1 MKKKSVFK
9 TMFSYITYKEKRP
22 RPQFYIP
29 ETDREDSSE
38 NENKGKRYKRVES
51 SKRSSVRNK
60 GIIKPVPVLK
70 SNRENRPEYEK
81 ADDEHISTNIEENI
95 DYIKHKF
102 NAPDNKDIIIRE
114 ITIAHRY
121 KAFITY
127 LDGMVDRITIN
138 RFILSALMENDV
150 KFEEVLEK
158 NDEKIS
164 SKNKIKSN
172 KKDGEEADEKGDK
185 KNDYKSADDC
195 RLDFIL
201 NNILQTNQAKK
212 VDKPDEFLY
221 EILSGNTLLY
231 VEGCDFYLTSETKG
245 FDKRGVEKPLVEGV
259 VLGAQEAFN
268 ETLRTNITLIRKQI
282 KNNNLTTEFIKVGN
296 VNKQLCA
303 VISIKGITN
312 PAIVNEVKRR
322 IKNIK
327 TDMVLGD
334 GILEQFIEDAPYSLV
349 PTMLTTERPDRTAS
363 HILEGKVAIL
373 IEGAPFAKIAPVT
386 LPSLMHSTEDAY
398 MRWPYGSLIR
408 LVRFLA
414 AFIATLLPGLYV
426 AITNFHQE
434 MIPTELLIAIA
445 KAKENVPF
453 PTIVEVTLMELSF
466 ELIREAGIRIPG
478 IIGNTLGII
487 GALILGQAAVQA
499 NIVSPVLIIVVSV
512 TGLGNFAI
520 PNYSLALAARIS
532 RFCFILLGAL
542 LGFYGITIGIASL
555 TILLTNI
562 KSFGVPFF
570 APIAPKTKESSDL
583 FFKKPAW
590 QQMYRPDYVNAL
602 KQKRQT
608 KVSRQW
614 TEEEPKY
621 SYERDDRNDK

>member
-1 MKKKSVFK
+1 MSKKKGFIK
-9 TMFSYITYKEKRP
+9 TLFSYITYKEKKP
-22 RPQFYIP
+22 LKQFYIP
-29 ETDREDSSE
+29 EIDNEDTKAEEEEKNTSM
-38 NENKGKRYKRVES
+38 KRKSPKNRRIKRPVPVSES
-51 SKRSSVRNK
+51 SK
-60 GIIKPVPVLK
+60 
-70 SNRENRPEYEK
+70 ENNTEYEK
-81 ADDEHISTNIEENI
+81 ADDEKISVNIEENI
-95 DYIKHKF
+95 KYLNHKF
-102 NAPDNKDIIIRE
+102 NSPVNKDIVIRE
-114 ITIAHRY
+114 LTVAKKY
-121 KAFITY
+121 KAFIAY
-127 LDGMVDRITIN
+127 IDGMVDRITIN
-138 RFILSALMENDV
+138 NFILRALMVNDD
-150 KFEEVLEK
+150 KF
-158 NDEKIS
+158 DEDS
-164 SKNKIKSN
+164 
-172 KKDGEEADEKGDK
+172 DDK
-185 KNDYKSADDC
+185 CK
-195 RLDFIL
+195 LDFIL
-201 NNILQTNQAKK
+201 SNIVQTNQAKK
-212 VDKPDEFLY
+212 VDSPDEFMY

-231 VEGCDFYLTSETKG
+231 VDGCDYYITNETKG
-245 FDKRGVEKPLVEGV
+245 YDKRGVEKPLIEGV

-268 ETLRTNITLIRKQI
+268 ENLRTNVTLIRKLI

-303 VISIKGITN
+303 IISINGITN
-312 PAIVNEVKRR
+312 PAIVQEVKRR

-334 GILEQFIEDAPYSLV
+334 GILEQFIEDNPYSIV
-349 PTMLTTERPDRTAS
+349 PTILSTERPDRAAA

-373 IEGAPFAKIAPVT
+373 VEGAPFAKIVPIT
-386 LPSLMHSTEDAY
+386 LPTLMHSPEDAY
-398 MRWPYGSLIR
+398 MRWPYGTLIR
-408 LVRFLA
+408 LIRFAA

-453 PTIVEVTLMELSF
+453 PTIVEVVLMELAF

-520 PNYSLALAARIS
+520 PNYSLALAARVT
-532 RFCFILLGAL
+532 RFCFIILGAL
-542 LGFYGITIGIASL
+542 LGFYGISIGIAL
-555 TILLTNI
+555 FAILVTNI

-583 FFKKPAW
+583 FFRKPVW
-590 QQMYRPDYVNAL
+590 QQIYRPDYINAL
-602 KQKRQT
+602 KQKRQA
-608 KVSRQW
+608 KISRQW

-621 SYERDDRNDK
+621 SYEREEDDD